1 MFEVRDLR
9 MVRAIHEHGSL
20 VRAARV
26 LGVTQPTLTRQLA
39 ALEARLRGPLF
50 ERNPRGVTMTDLGRA
65 VVSDAADIL
74 DRLDRLGRHASDAR
88 GAQVRDLNVA
98 AGAYMAETLCIVAA
112 SRMLALYPR
121 VRLRLLS
128 ANWSEVPR
136 AVHEREASLG
146 LLDLR
151 GFGPE
156 MGEGLV
162 VEPLRPQPG
171 VFLVRPGHPLAGR
184 IGIGLADIVA
194 FPFVLI
200 GRIPTAVQAPIA
212 AARAEAR
219 EAGRAHAAFPAL
231 IHESPTVALRTL
243 SQSDAVLP
251 VTLAIAAAALRAG
264 DAVALPW
271 REPWVSVHPGVIRL
285 RGRALGEAEEA
296 FLDLLRG
303 ADREEE
309 DAAMAWCE
317 TLRLPKACL

>member
-26 LGVTQPTLTRQLA
+26 LGITQPALTRQLA

-65 VVSDAADIL
+65 VVTDAVDL
-74 DRLDRLGRHASDAR
+74 LERLDRLGRHAADAR
-88 GAQVRDLNVA
+88 GDQVRDLDIA
-98 AGAYMAETLCIVAA
+98 AGAFMAETLCITAA
-112 SRMLALYPR
+112 SRMLALFPR
-121 VRLRLLS
+121 VRIRLRS
-128 ANWSEVPR
+128 SNWAEVPR

-156 MGEGLV
+156 MGEGLL

-184 IGIGLADIVA
+184 SGIALADIVA
-194 FPFVLI
+194 FPLVLI
-200 GRIPTAVQAPIA
+200 GRIPAAVQAPIA
-212 AARAEAR
+212 AARAAAR

-231 IHESPTVALRTL
+231 IHESPTVALRSL

-251 VTLAIAAAALRAG
+251 VTLAIAAPALRAG
-264 DAVALPW
+264 EAVALPW
-271 REPWVSVHPGVIRL
+271 REAWVSVHPGIVRL
-285 RGRALGEAEEA
+285 RNRAPGEAEEA
-296 FLDLLRG
+296 FLDLLRS

-317 TLRLPKACL
+317 TLGLPKACL